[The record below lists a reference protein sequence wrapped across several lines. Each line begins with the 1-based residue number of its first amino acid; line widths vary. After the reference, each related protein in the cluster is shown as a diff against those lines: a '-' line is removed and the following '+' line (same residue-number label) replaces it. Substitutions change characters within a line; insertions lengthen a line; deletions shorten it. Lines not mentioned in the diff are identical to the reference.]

1 MKTNRSPSN
10 TERFIARVA
19 IANTVSP
26 VKTAE
31 IASRGAV
38 EPSPGGS
45 HGQSTAARLPAIGSP
60 TPVA

>member
-19 IANTVSP
+19 SANTVSP
-26 VKTAE
+26 LKTAE
-31 IASRGAV
+31 IASCGAV

-45 HGQSTAARLPAIGSP
+45 RGQSTAARLPAIESS
-60 TPVA
+60 TAVA